1 MKSILIL
8 EDDPINFCVSLKTF
22 TKRTELNVKRT
33 ENVEEM
39 IKNSQRERSLYDFNE
54 CFPILMVFTSLKDKR

>member
-22 TKRTELNVKRT
+22 TKRAELNVKRT

-39 IKNSQRERSLYDFNE
+39 IKNSKREKS
-54 CFPILMVFTSLKDKR
+54 

>member
-22 TKRTELNVKRT
+22 TKRAELNVKRT
-33 ENVEEM
+33 DNVEEI
-39 IKNSQRERSLYDFNE
+39 IKNSQKERN
-54 CFPILMVFTSLKDKR
+54 